1 MKIKIRKKLKT
12 LTTAL
17 LTAVLGAGSA
27 FCPITSY
34 AVQSWVAL
42 NEELTA
48 EGAIVMDADS
58 GAVLWG
64 KNIDTQ
70 YCPASITKLMTGLV
84 VLENCSLDEEVTVTS
99 EAVSNLES
107 GASAV
112 GLAAGDVL
120 TVDELLHAMLLRSAN
135 DAANVLACYVSGDID
150 SFAEKMTQRAKEL
163 GCKNTIF
170 RNPSGLTKPENV
182 TTAYDMAL
190 IAAECARTPGFL
202 EVESKLSY
210 KIRRDS
216 KYPDGFTVHQEHKM
230 ILKGTVYS
238 DSRVIGGKTGFIK
251 ASGNT
256 LVTIAEDNGLRL
268 VAVVLKDKNPA
279 HYLDTEKMLDF
290 GFDNFESRKIS
301 DPVGDYAVTDR
312 LIADKII
319 ESNNSD
325 IRAEGEAKVTLPKG
339 ADLADVKV
347 SYDYNIKDGAP
358 EGAVAKMIFKYDGVN
373 VGNTYIINDKVS
385 DIAVEVDEGKKKGF
399 ALNIPAGRILSAGLI
414 CIVLAAVI
422 ALIFVIRNRIRLD
435 RERNESRRARRLR
448 RLRELDMS
456 EDEFRELVRRS
467 RSRKRK

>member
-1 MKIKIRKKLKT
+1 
-12 LTTAL
+12 
-17 LTAVLGAGSA
+17 
-27 FCPITSY
+27 
-34 AVQSWVAL
+34 
-42 NEELTA
+42 
-48 EGAIVMDADS
+48 
-58 GAVLWG
+58 
-64 KNIDTQ
+64 
-70 YCPASITKLMTGLV
+70 
-84 VLENCSLDEEVTVTS
+84 
-99 EAVSNLES
+99 
-107 GASAV
+107 
-112 GLAAGDVL
+112 
-120 TVDELLHAMLLRSAN
+120 
-135 DAANVLACYVSGDID
+135 
-150 SFAEKMTQRAKEL
+150 
-163 GCKNTIF
+163 
-170 RNPSGLTKPENV
+170 
-182 TTAYDMAL
+182 
-190 IAAECARTPGFL
+190 
-202 EVESKLSY
+202 
-210 KIRRDS
+210 
-216 KYPDGFTVHQEHKM
+216 
-230 ILKGTVYS
+230 
-238 DSRVIGGKTGFIK
+238 VIGGKTGFIK

-256 LVTIAEDNGLRL
+256 LVTIAEDKGLRL

-301 DPVGDYAVTDR
+301 DPVGDYAVIDR

-325 IRAEGEAKVTLPKG
+325 IRAEGEAKITLPKG

-422 ALIFVIRNRIRLD
+422 AVIFVIRNRIRLD
-435 RERNESRRARRLR
+435 RERDELRRARRLR

>member
-17 LTAVLGAGSA
+17 LTAVLWAGSA
-27 FCPITSY
+27 FCPIASH
-34 AVQSWVAL
+34 AAQSWAAL
-42 NEELTA
+42 DEKLTA

-84 VLENCSLDEEVTVTS
+84 VLENCFLDEEVTVKS
-99 EAVSNLES
+99 EAVSKLES
-107 GASAV
+107 GASTV

-120 TVDELLHAMLLRSAN
+120 SVDELLHAMLLRSAN

-163 GCKNTIF
+163 GCKNTVF
-170 RNPSGLTKPENV
+170 RNPSGLTSPENV
-182 TTAYDMAL
+182 TSAYDMAL

-202 EVESKLSY
+202 EAESKLSY

-230 ILKGTVYS
+230 MLNGTAYS

-268 VAVVLKDKNPA
+268 VAVVLKDKNPD

-290 GFDNFESRKIS
+290 GFDNFESKKIS
-301 DPVGDYAVTDR
+301 DPLGDYAVTDR

-325 IRAEGEAKVTLPKG
+325 IRAEGEVKVTLPKG
-339 ADLADVKV
+339 ADLADVKA

-373 VGNTYIINDKVS
+373 IGNTYIINDKVS
-385 DIAVEVDEGKKKGF
+385 DIAVEVDEGKTKEF
-399 ALNIPAGRILSAGLI
+399 ALNISSACLI
-414 CIVLAAVI
+414 CIVPAALI
-422 ALIFVIRNRIRLD
+422 ALILVIRNGVRRD
-435 RERNESRRARRLR
+435 RERNELRRARRLS
-448 RLRELDMS
+448 RLRELNMS
-456 EDEFRELVRRS
+456 EDEFRELVKRS
-467 RSRKRK
+467 RNSKRK